1 MTAGKL
7 TGEVLEAT
15 PRGVPRRIVHI
26 AGALMGVG
34 LLGIVLGFLTGAGW
48 VALHVS
54 TCLVIGLAVGG
65 VVVSAI
71 FQLTGARWGRA
82 YRRLAEASAVLM
94 PVGLVGI
101 LVLLAGAGG
110 YVPWTHDGHLTGGKH
125 VWLVRGFWD
134 LRVLGALAASWGL
147 AIWFLYHSLRK
158 DFCTA
163 GISERFRS
171 RLGRFLGRGID
182 DPEREA
188 ARCDARMTT
197 IAPALLIVYGFA
209 FTMLAIDLIMSLEP
223 DWFSTLFGG
232 WYFISLLFAG
242 LALLA
247 ILTVGFRRY
256 LGLGRFLTARRQ
268 QDLATLLFA
277 FCLLTTDFF
286 WSQYLTIW
294 YGNLPEET
302 VWVIT
307 RTLDASQPFAGL
319 SWITLAALFVIP
331 FVALLFRRIK
341 RSGPLL
347 VTVASVVIV
356 GVLLARFLEI
366 APALIDVE
374 PGSGPSAALLPLLSS
389 AMVFGG
395 LMGAG
400 LLLLFYFLTWVPVMP
415 VGDRIFVREFSD
427 GEEGS

>member
-1 MTAGKL
+1 M
-7 TGEVLEAT
+7 GEVLEAT
-15 PRGVPRRIVHI
+15 PRAVPRRIVQVALTLMVLGV
-26 AGALMGVG
+26 AGL
-34 LLGIVLGFLTGAGW
+34 VLGFATGAGW

-71 FQLTGARWGRA
+71 FQVTGARWGRA

-94 PVGLVGI
+94 PVGLFGV

-110 YVPWTHDGHLTGGKH
+110 YVPWTHAEHLTGGKH

-147 AIWFLYHSLRK
+147 ALWFLYHSLRK
-158 DFCTA
+158 DFCT
-163 GISERFRS
+163 GEVRDRFS
-171 RLGRFLGRGID
+171 SWLGRFVSRGMG
-182 DPEREA
+182 DPGREA
-188 ARCDARMTT
+188 ARSEARMTS
-197 IAPALLIVYGFA
+197 IAPALLIVYGLA
-209 FTMLAIDLIMSLEP
+209 FTVLAVDLIMSLEP

-232 WYFISLLFAG
+232 WYFISMLFAG

-247 ILTVGFRRY
+247 ILTVGFGSHLR
-256 LGLGRFLTARRQ
+256 LERFLTTRRQ

-302 VWVIT
+302 GWVIT
-307 RTLDASQPFAGL
+307 RTLDASRPFAGL
-319 SWITLAALFVIP
+319 SWITLAAFFLVP

-341 RSGPLL
+341 RSGVLL
-347 VTVASVVIV
+347 VVVASVVIA

-366 APALIDVE
+366 APALLDLE
-374 PGSGPSAALLPLLSS
+374 AGAGPGAALLPLLSS
-389 AMVFGG
+389 VLVFAG
-395 LMGAG
+395 LLGAG
-400 LLLLFYFLTWVPVMP
+400 LLLLFHFLTWVPVMP
-415 VGDRIFVREFSD
+415 VGDRIFLGEFTGD
-427 GEEGS
+427 GEGS